1 MQTRP
6 SPAATLAAG
15 MSRLG
20 RPPQLQPSP
29 LMAQEPQQ
37 QPQAE
42 AAQAR
47 PLLAQPTPHYGG
59 GKPNI
64 AGYAPQAIQSVLA
77 SLAQR
82 TRNPQTSNLA
92 ALYQRFF
99 GNQGV
104 L

>member
-29 LMAQEPQQ
+29 LMAQEQPLPQ
-37 QPQAE
+37 